1 MPDLLREGATNQC
14 TRTVRTDNAPRVHST
29 APPEQGPE
37 VGLNPVQGLGAP
49 ALLAGRR
56 ARDFSDVCIV
66 PVRQT

>member
-14 TRTVRTDNAPRVHST
+14 TRTVRTDNAPQIRAT
-29 APPEQGPE
+29 ETGPE